1 MKVMPITYPDSEA
14 LSSELFSLGVP
25 EGSTLQI
32 GTASFPAGVRS
43 PAEGFHVR
51 NTHEVSFIL
60 EGAFDT
66 ESGGVSRV
74 VKAGELVSIPAGEP
88 NASRAL
94 ANSRVIYL
102 MYGTAGS
109 SE

>member
-1 MKVMPITYPDSEA
+1 MKVIRIVYPDGDV
-14 LSSELFSLGVP
+14 LSQELLRLGVP

-32 GTASFPAGVRS
+32 GTASFAPGVRS

-51 NTHEVSFIL
+51 SSHEVSFIL

-66 ESGGVSRV
+66 ESGGETRV
-74 VKAGELVSIPAGEP
+74 IHAGDLVSIPAGEP

-102 MYGTAGS
+102 MYQSEGS
-109 SE
+109 SK